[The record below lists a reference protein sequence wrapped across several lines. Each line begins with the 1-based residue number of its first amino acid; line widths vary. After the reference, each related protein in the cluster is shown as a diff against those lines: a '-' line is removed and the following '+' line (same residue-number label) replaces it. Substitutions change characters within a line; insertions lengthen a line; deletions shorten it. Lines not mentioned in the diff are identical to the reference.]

1 MSILPRRLYAR
12 LVLLGAMA
20 IAVTMA
26 LFGFHVTG
34 AQMEFAE
41 NAVGRDAVTLA
52 AGLAEGGAAYAAAK
66 DYASVERDFR
76 QSALRRDAIL
86 SLVLTDGGG
95 RILARVGREQPGGP
109 LGAGAAGSLAVP
121 PRVAHDMALLGD
133 RAVAWHPVGAG
144 GDQGWVRAELSFAEF
159 EEVRQSIWR
168 GTLIATLLAILGSAL
183 LFAAFLL
190 RPMREIRRAADFAA
204 RLDRERGSQLPPT
217 TCADEVAQLI
227 AALNRASV
235 NLRLQEEGLIK
246 EHASLE
252 IHNRIFQLLAIGGD
266 LAEIL
271 ALVVES
277 VEMERPGLIGS
288 ILLLAP
294 AGKHLLAGA
303 APHLPEAYQRAIAGL
318 AIGDGVISCGTAA
331 YRVERVIVAD
341 IATHPYW
348 AALREQAQQAGLAA
362 CWSEPVCSFG
372 GAVIGSFAL
381 YSRTPQAP
389 TEADIELLVRA
400 AQFAG
405 IVIERKRIEE
415 ELRLASS
422 IYLASGEAMFV
433 TDEDNRIVTVNP
445 AFTRLTGYEP
455 YEVIGQDPKMLGSG
469 RNDKTVYI
477 AMWQSLAA
485 TGQWQGEIWNRRKNG
500 EEFAEWLT
508 ITTIRNEQGQL
519 HRRIALFSDI
529 TEKKQAEEIIWQQAN
544 YDTLTGL
551 PNRRLFRD
559 RLRQELR
566 RAQRGH
572 KPMALLCIDLDRFK
586 EVNDALG
593 HDAGDLLLVEAAQR
607 ILGCVRDA
615 DTVARIGGDEFTA
628 TLPGLGDPNAIERVA
643 QAIALA
649 LSEPFTLP
657 GEVIFV
663 SASIGIALFPDDAG
677 DMESLLKNADQAMYA
692 AKAAGR
698 NGYSWFTPAMQNAAQ
713 IRRGLVRD
721 LRSALAAEQFEVYY
735 QPIVELSSGR
745 IVKAEA
751 LLRWHHPT
759 QGMISPTVFVP
770 LAEEVNLIREIGD
783 WVFRQVA
790 GQARRWCEAGYKP
803 FQISVNKSPRQ
814 FAPGTSHDEWLD
826 HLREIGLPPE
836 CLIVEITEGLLLDDR
851 PDVGERLR
859 LFREAGV
866 QIAIDDFGTGYSALS
881 YLQKFDIDYVKIDKS
896 FIQDLTTD
904 RNDRALAD
912 AIVVMAHKLGLKVV
926 AEGVETEQQRDYLA
940 AAGCDYAQGFIYSK
954 PVPVAE
960 FEALLKNRAP

>member
-26 LFGFHVTG
+26 LFGYYVTG
-34 AQMEFAE
+34 TQMAVAE
-41 NAVGRDAVTLA
+41 NAIGRDAITLVEGLA
-52 AGLAEGGAAYAAAK
+52 AGGADYVAAK
-66 DYASVERDFR
+66 DYASVERDYR

-86 SLVLTDGGG
+86 SLVLTDADGQV
-95 RILARVGREQPGGP
+95 RVAVRRERMGGP
-109 LGAGAAGSLAVP
+109 LSAAAAGTLAVP
-121 PRVAHDMALLGD
+121 AQAGHVIELLAD
-133 RAVAWHPVGAG
+133 RAVAWHPVDAKGMA
-144 GDQGWVRAELSFAEF
+144 GWVRTELSFAEF
-159 EEVRQSIWR
+159 EGARQQIWR

-183 LFAAFLL
+183 VYSALLL
-190 RPMREIRRAADFAA
+190 RPLREIKRAADFAG
-204 RLDRERGSQLPPT
+204 RLDSERGLQLPTT
-217 TCADEVAQLI
+217 TCAEEVEQLI
-227 AALNRASV
+227 ASLNRAST
-235 NLRLQEEGLIK
+235 NLRRQEEVLVK

-252 IHNRIFQLLAIGGD
+252 IHNRIFQLLAVGGN
-266 LAEIL
+266 LHEIL
-271 ALVVES
+271 ALVVDS
-277 VEMERPGLIGS
+277 IEMERPGLLGS
-288 ILLLAP
+288 ILLLDA
-294 AGKHLLAGA
+294 AGKHLAVGA
-303 APHLPEAYQRAIAGL
+303 APHLSTAYNDAIAGL

-331 YRVERVIVAD
+331 YRVERVVVED

-348 AALREQAQQAGLAA
+348 VPLREAAQKAGLAA
-362 CWSEPVCSFG
+362 CWSEPICSFG
-372 GAVIGSFAL
+372 GAVIGTFAL
-381 YSRTPQAP
+381 YSRESLAP
-389 TEADIELLVRA
+389 TEADIELMVHA

-433 TDEDNRIVTVNP
+433 TDENNRIVTVNP
-445 AFTRLTGYEP
+445 AFTRLTGYEA
-455 YEVIGQDPKMLGSG
+455 YEVIGEDPKILGSQ
-469 RNDKTVYI
+469 RNDKTLYI
-477 AMWQSLAA
+477 AMWQSLQA

-559 RLRQELR
+559 RLKQELR
-566 RAQRGH
+566 RAQRAH
-572 KPMALLCIDLDRFK
+572 KPLALLFINLDRFK
-586 EVNDALG
+586 EVNEALG
-593 HDAGDLLLVEAAQR
+593 HDAGDLLLAEAAQR
-607 ILGCVRDA
+607 IGACVRDA

-643 QAIALA
+643 QEIVLA
-649 LSEPFTLP
+649 LSESFTLL
-657 GEVIFV
+657 GEAIFV
-663 SASIGIALFPDDAG
+663 SASIGITLFPDDAE
-677 DMESLLKNADQAMYA
+677 DLETLLKNADQAMFA

-698 NGYSWFTPAMQNAAQ
+698 NGYSWFTPAMQNAAD
-713 IRRGLVRD
+713 IRRSLVRD

-735 QPIVELSSGR
+735 QPIVDLVSGR

-759 QGMISPTVFVP
+759 HGMVSPTVFVP
-770 LAEEVNLIREIGD
+770 LAEEVGLIRDIGD

-790 GQARRWCEAGYKP
+790 RQARDWHAAGIKP

-814 FAPGTSHDEWLD
+814 FAPGTSNDEWLD
-826 HLREIGLPPE
+826 HLREIGLPPA
-836 CLIVEITEGLLLDDR
+836 CLVVEITEGLLLDDR
-851 PDVGERLR
+851 SEVAERLR

-881 YLQKFDIDYVKIDKS
+881 YLQKFEIDYVKIDRS

-904 RNDRALAD
+904 SNDRALAD

-940 AAGCDYAQGFIYSK
+940 AAGCDFAQGFFYAQ
-954 PVPVAE
+954 PVPLAE
-960 FEALLKNRAP
+960 FEELLSNR